1 MDDGQRLGAGL
12 GDDLLH
18 LRANFGQSVIPADRD
33 EAAVGGALHRLS
45 QPAVGIGPLSR
56 AVTAT
61 AERSLGIGV
70 LLHALD
76 GPQPPVESGS
86 DQAALAGAAVAQRCA
101 LNLGRA
107 RGGGLGLLGPP
118 RGHRASAH
126 SSQRSGGGGTLQ
138 EGSPGG
144 IAVH

>member
-1 MDDGQRLGAGL
+1 M
-12 GDDLLH
+12 
-18 LRANFGQSVIPADRD
+18 
-33 EAAVGGALHRLS
+33 
-45 QPAVGIGPLSR
+45 
-56 AVTAT
+56 TAT

-76 GPQPPVESGS
+76 GPQPPVESGG